1 MRVELTL
8 RIAPKRPGRY
18 SETAAKRVRER
29 IERGPLARYRC
40 TPARDGQT
48 VLQVEFVSADVF
60 DGELDDLL
68 AAIAL
73 EAERHD
79 CVSES
84 EARAVVDGET
94 WRW

>member
-1 MRVELTL
+1 M
-8 RIAPKRPGRY
+8 RIAPKQLGGHG
-18 SETAAKRVRER
+18 ETGAKRVRER
-29 IERGPLARYRC
+29 VERELLARYRR

-48 VLQVEFVSADVF
+48 ALQVEFVSADLF
-60 DGELDDLL
+60 DREIDDLV

>member
-1 MRVELTL
+1 MRL
-8 RIAPKRPGRY
+8 APKPPGGHG
-18 SETAAKRVRER
+18 ETAAKHVRAR
-29 IERGPLARYRC
+29 IERGLLARYRR
-40 TPARDGQT
+40 TPPRDGQT
-48 VLQVEFVSADVF
+48 ALQVEFASADRF
-60 DGELDDLL
+60 DRVIDDLV